1 MAKRKI
7 TWDKQAIIY
16 FRETIKYIRKDSL
29 QNAENVKQ
37 GILERINELSERPE
51 IHAAD
56 KYKTNNTGHY
66 RAFELYHLRV
76 SYLVKDDEV
85 IIARV
90 RSTKQ
95 EPRDY

>member
-1 MAKRKI
+1 MEIRKI

-16 FRETIKYIRKDSL
+16 FRETIKYIRRDSL
-29 QNAENVKQ
+29 QNAEHVKQ
-37 GILERINELSERPE
+37 DVLERISELAIRPE

-66 RAFELYHLRV
+66 RAFEIYHLRI
-76 SYLVKDDEV
+76 SYLVKDDEI

-90 RSTKQ
+90 RNTKQ
-95 EPRDY
+95 KPLDY